1 MNGRGRSGRDAP
13 EVASG
18 LQFHPAMKPNL
29 RKLNALAVS
38 LTALFCL
45 SVAPRRAAAQ
55 EAAQTGEAQTVAAF
69 EARAK
74 DYSKLREGLE
84 EKLPKLPKEATPEQ
98 IAAHKTTFQEMV
110 RQARSNARQGEV
122 FTEDTAA
129 AIRAMIRREYTAEQ
143 LQELRQSV
151 MEAETDGVALRV
163 NYPYPE
169 SKELVEMPP
178 TLLLKLP
185 QLPKQ
190 LRYRFVGTNLLL
202 VDREN
207 GLIVDYMTGALP

>member
-1 MNGRGRSGRDAP
+1 
-13 EVASG
+13 
-18 LQFHPAMKPNL
+18 MKPNL
-29 RKLNALAVS
+29 RKLSAIAAG
-38 LTALFCL
+38 LTALLGL
-45 SVAPRRAAAQ
+45 SLAPQRAAAQ
-55 EAAQTGEAQTVAAF
+55 DGAAKGEGRTVAAF
-69 EARAK
+69 EDRAE
-74 DYSKLREGLE
+74 DYSRLRERLE

-122 FTEDTAA
+122 FTEDVAA
-129 AIRAMIRREYTAEQ
+129 VIRAMIRREYTGQQ
-143 LQELRQSV
+143 LQELRQGV
-151 MEAETDGVALRV
+151 MEAETEGVPLRV

-169 SKELVEMPP
+169 SGELVEMPP
-178 TLLLKLP
+178 PLLLKLP

>member
-1 MNGRGRSGRDAP
+1 
-13 EVASG
+13 
-18 LQFHPAMKPNL
+18 MKPNA
-29 RKLNALAVS
+29 RKLSTLAAG

-45 SVAPRRAAAQ
+45 SFAPPRAAAQ
-55 EAAQTGEAQTVAAF
+55 AEGSSGEAKTVAAF

-74 DYSKLREGLE
+74 EYSRLREGLE

-98 IAAHKTTFQEMV
+98 ISAHKETFQGMV
-110 RQARSNARQGEV
+110 RSARAEAKHGDV
-122 FTEDTAA
+122 FSEDIAA
-129 AIRAMIRREYTAEQ
+129 VIRVMIKREYSGEQ
-143 LQELRQSV
+143 LQELRKTV
-151 MEAETDGVALRV
+151 MEAETQGVPLRI

-169 SKELVEMPP
+169 SKELLEMPP

-207 GLIVDYMTGALP
+207 GLIVDYMTSALP